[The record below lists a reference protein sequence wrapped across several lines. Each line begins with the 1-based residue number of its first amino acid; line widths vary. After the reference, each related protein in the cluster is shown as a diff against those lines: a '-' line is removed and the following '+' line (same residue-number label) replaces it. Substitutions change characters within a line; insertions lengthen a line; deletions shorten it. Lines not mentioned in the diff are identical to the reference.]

1 MTTGKEPIRLD
12 LLREPASEEVRDPH
26 GNADEESF
34 RHYMERY
41 LEAFEEGIE

>member
-34 RHYMERY
+34 EHFKQRY
-41 LEAFEEGIE
+41 LAKLEDDE